1 MHDALA
7 ARTVDGDC
15 AVLFCKPLTWMNRSG
30 LAVRRLM
37 LLEGL
42 TPADVLVVCDDVAL
56 PLGRL
61 RLRREGSAGG
71 HNGLASVVAELGTVA
86 VPRMRCGVGAAA
98 AGADLADHVLDGFSE
113 DERPGAR
120 LLVARAADAVRAV
133 ISLGYDR
140 AMSMVNA
147 APSSD
152 PGAVA
157 SGIDTGDGPET
168 R

>member
-1 MHDALA
+1 MHDALTA
-7 ARTVDGDC
+7 HTGDGECTV
-15 AVLFCKPLTWMNRSG
+15 LLCKPLTWMNRSG

-86 VPRMRCGVGAAA
+86 VPRLRCGVGASSP
-98 AGADLADHVLDGFSE
+98 GTDLADHVLDGFGE
-113 DERPGAR
+113 DERDGAR

-133 ISLGYDR
+133 ASVGYDR
-140 AMSMVNA
+140 AMSLVNA
-147 APSSD
+147 APPPAAGAEGSV
-152 PGAVA
+152 PGAVEWRDA
-157 SGIDTGDGPET
+157 S
-168 R
+168 